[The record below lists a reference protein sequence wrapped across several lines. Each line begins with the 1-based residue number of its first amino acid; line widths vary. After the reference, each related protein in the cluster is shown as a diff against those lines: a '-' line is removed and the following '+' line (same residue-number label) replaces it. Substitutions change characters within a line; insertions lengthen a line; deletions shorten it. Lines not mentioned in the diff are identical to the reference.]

1 MKYRDGNEVLEGDLL
16 RVSGRHARVLRVFP
30 SDHPERS
37 SWGLPKGGALFE
49 TSACGMCAQESFEN
63 DEEVEFVARAATL

>member
-16 RVSGRHARVLRVFP
+16 RVSGRDARVLRVFP
-30 SDHPERS
+30 SAHPERS
-37 SWGLPKGGALFE
+37 SWGLPKGGVLFE
-49 TSACGMCAQESFEN
+49 TSAYGMCAQESFED